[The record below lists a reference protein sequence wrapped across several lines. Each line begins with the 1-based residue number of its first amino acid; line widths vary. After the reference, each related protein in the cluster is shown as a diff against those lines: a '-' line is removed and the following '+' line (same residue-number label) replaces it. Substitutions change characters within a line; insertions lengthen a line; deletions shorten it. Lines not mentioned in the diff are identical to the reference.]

1 MFSTSALRPRLLQ
14 TLPIRQPVLLSA
26 AWSQVRH
33 YNFPRSPPTIFSQQP
48 SESLRD
54 PTTWNVLGGYAQSK
68 STPIP
73 VHTIDETWK
82 NNSISS
88 RQDLVQYPPAN
99 PYSGT
104 DVLAILVNST
114 APTPQVVVYVSLKG
128 I

>member
-1 MFSTSALRPRLLQ
+1 MFSTSALRLRILQ
-14 TLPIRQPVLLSA
+14 TLPIRKTVLLSA
-26 AWSQVRH
+26 VWSQVRH
-33 YNFPRSPPTIFSQQP
+33 YSTPRSSPTALPQQP
-48 SESLRD
+48 SEFLRD
-54 PTTWNVLGGYAQSK
+54 SNAWDVLGGYAQSK

-88 RQDLVQYPPAN
+88 RQDLLQYPPAN

-104 DVLAILVNST
+104 DVLAILSNTT

-128 I
+128 T